1 MSAILVPS
9 LYVMSGVCVYAALHH
24 GFAFKRRR
32 VSRIHLLFAV
42 MSLLAAAVIMV
53 RAGAYGAQSGNEL
66 MLMRRWEIAF
76 FCVFSSL
83 FLWFVAEYTG
93 IRVRKLL
100 LGLSALWA
108 LLFVVNLAL
117 PYGIQFIELPRLS
130 YFTLPWGESVVDLRV
145 LQRTPWHKVMWAAYL
160 VGFGYGLYAC
170 YALYRKGQQQ
180 RARVLAWAVGIFL
193 VFSLF
198 NVIVN
203 LGLVQFVHVVEF
215 GYIGLIVLMDL
226 ELMLESRDQNR
237 RMHAVLDHLPVAVCL
252 TDLQGRFQMLNR
264 KFEAVFH
271 TNEVALMGKS
281 VFALFSRDQAE
292 LVKANERRALET
304 RQDVENVEV
313 LARNG
318 EARTFQCIKFPLFRR
333 DGTAYAVGGV
343 YIDITE
349 SLQKDETLNKFR
361 RQVWHADRVASTG
374 AITASLAHE
383 LCQPLFAILS
393 NAQAGLRFLGQDQV
407 NLEEIR
413 DLLEDIVRDEKR
425 AGNVINGL
433 RAMLQQQETPLADI
447 DLAQCIEEVFD
458 LLHTELV
465 RHNVEVERML
475 EPHLTIHANRTQ
487 IQQVLLNLMIN
498 AMEAMA
504 ERPIGER
511 MLQVKAARTDGKA
524 LVSVGDSGIGIAP
537 DMLARVFDGFF
548 TTKPQGLGVGLEVC
562 RSILE
567 SHSGS
572 IWAEANPDRG
582 VTFHFTLPLVAIGA
596 AHTSDG

>member
-83 FLWFVAEYTG
+83 FLWFVAEYTA

-582 VTFHFTLPLVAIGA
+582 VTFHFTLPLIPTAG
-596 AHTSDG
+596 